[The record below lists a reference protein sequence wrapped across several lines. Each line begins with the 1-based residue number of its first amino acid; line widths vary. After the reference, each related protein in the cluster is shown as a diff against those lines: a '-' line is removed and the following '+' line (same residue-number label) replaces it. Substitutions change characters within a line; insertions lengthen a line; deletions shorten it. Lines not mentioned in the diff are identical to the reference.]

1 MNNLTKHDSSYGFTL
16 IQLVNVILFMY
27 RANNE

>member
-1 MNNLTKHDSSYGFTL
+1 MNNLPKHYASNGFSL